1 MILWGIVFRAVKC
14 MDMGM
19 VGMRVWGVV
28 GVWPIRLE
36 GFPSILSRWIGLDWV
51 DWVDLLGDGFIH
63 WSELIWMDEWMD
75 GWMENRTY
83 SMNRN

>member
-1 MILWGIVFRAVKC
+1 MILWGTVFRAVKC

-36 GFPSILSRWIGLDWV
+36 GFPSILSRWIGLGCVGWIGWIYWV
-51 DWVDLLGDGFIH
+51 MDSFI
-63 WSELIWMDEWMD
+63 
-75 GWMENRTY
+75 GVN
-83 SMNRN
+83 

>member
-1 MILWGIVFRAVKC
+1 
-14 MDMGM
+14 
-19 VGMRVWGVV
+19 
-28 GVWPIRLE
+28 
-36 GFPSILSRWIGLDWV
+36 
-51 DWVDLLGDGFIH
+51 VDLLGDGFIH